1 MVIARSHPISRHK
14 TARLHQDTTLASL
27 AAEVATEIHIV
38 AIIADTVHA
47 AVIVA
52 VTATIAVAATTVH
65 VVAAVVAVAHVAV
78 VVAVD
83 IVLAA
88 EAQAVVAVEAVSEVA
103 DKTSPLPYT
112 LKIFLKN
119 YYNETLHSIYNSF
132 DISYHTSYGTGDI
145 RKRKHSY
152 TGP

>member
-1 MVIARSHPISRHK
+1 MVIAKSHPISRHK
-14 TARLHQDTTLASL
+14 TARLHQDTTMASL

-65 VVAAVVAVAHVAV
+65 VVAAVVAVAHVAA
-78 VVAVD
+78 AVD

>member
-1 MVIARSHPISRHK
+1 MVIVRLHPISRHK

-65 VVAAVVAVAHVAV
+65 VVAAAVAVAHVEVA
-78 VVAVD
+78 AVD
-83 IVLAA
+83 TALAA

>member
-14 TARLHQDTTLASL
+14 TARLHQDTTMASL

-65 VVAAVVAVAHVAV
+65 VVAAVAHVAA
-78 VVAVD
+78 AVD

>member
-14 TARLHQDTTLASL
+14 TARLHQDTTMASL

-65 VVAAVVAVAHVAV
+65 VVAAAVAVAHVAA
-78 VVAVD
+78 AVD

>member
-65 VVAAVVAVAHVAV
+65 VVAAVVAVAHVEVA
-78 VVAVD
+78 AVD
-83 IVLAA
+83 TALAA
-88 EAQAVVAVEAVSEVA
+88 EAQAVVVVEAVSEVA

-152 TGP
+152 TRP

>member
-1 MVIARSHPISRHK
+1 MVIAKSHPISRHK

-65 VVAAVVAVAHVAV
+65 VVAAVVAVAHVAA
-78 VVAVD
+78 AVD

>member
-1 MVIARSHPISRHK
+1 MVIVRLHPISRHK

-65 VVAAVVAVAHVAV
+65 VVAAVAVAHVEVA
-78 VVAVD
+78 AVD
-83 IVLAA
+83 TALAA

>member
-14 TARLHQDTTLASL
+14 TARLHQDTTMASL

-65 VVAAVVAVAHVAV
+65 VVAAVVAVAHVA
-78 VVAVD
+78 VAVD

>member
-65 VVAAVVAVAHVAV
+65 VVAAVAVAHVEVA
-78 VVAVD
+78 AVD
-83 IVLAA
+83 TALAA

>member
-1 MVIARSHPISRHK
+1 MVIVRSHPISRHK

-65 VVAAVVAVAHVAV
+65 VVAAVAVAHVEVA
-78 VVAVD
+78 AVD
-83 IVLAA
+83 TALAA

>member
-1 MVIARSHPISRHK
+1 MVIVRSHPISRHK

-65 VVAAVVAVAHVAV
+65 VVAAAVAVAHVAA
-78 VVAVD
+78 AVD

>member
-14 TARLHQDTTLASL
+14 TARLHQDTTMASL

-65 VVAAVVAVAHVAV
+65 VVAAVVAVAHVAA
-78 VVAVD
+78 AVD

>member
-1 MVIARSHPISRHK
+1 M
-14 TARLHQDTTLASL
+14 ASL

-65 VVAAVVAVAHVAV
+65 VVAAVVAVAHVEVA
-78 VVAVD
+78 AVD
-83 IVLAA
+83 TALAA
-88 EAQAVVAVEAVSEVA
+88 EAQAVVVVEVVSEVA

>member
-1 MVIARSHPISRHK
+1 MVIAKSHPISRHK

-47 AVIVA
+47 AVTVA

-65 VVAAVVAVAHVAV
+65 VVAAVVAVAHVAA
-78 VVAVD
+78 AVD

>member
-1 MVIARSHPISRHK
+1 MVIVRLHPISRHK

-65 VVAAVVAVAHVAV
+65 VVAAVAVAHVEVA
-78 VVAVD
+78 AVD
-83 IVLAA
+83 TALAA

-103 DKTSPLPYT
+103 DKTSALPYT

>member
-14 TARLHQDTTLASL
+14 TARLHQDTTMASL

-65 VVAAVVAVAHVAV
+65 VVAAVVAVAHVAAA
-78 VVAVD
+78 AVD
-83 IVLAA
+83 TALAA

-103 DKTSPLPYT
+103 DKTSALPYT

>member
-14 TARLHQDTTLASL
+14 TARLHQDTTMASL

-65 VVAAVVAVAHVAV
+65 VVAAVVAVAHVAA
-78 VVAVD
+78 AVD

-112 LKIFLKN
+112 LKIILKN

>member
-1 MVIARSHPISRHK
+1 M
-14 TARLHQDTTLASL
+14 ASL

-65 VVAAVVAVAHVAV
+65 VVAAVVAVAHVAA
-78 VVAVD
+78 AVD

>member
-47 AVIVA
+47 AVIVV

-65 VVAAVVAVAHVAV
+65 VVAAVVAVAHVEVA
-78 VVAVD
+78 AVD
-83 IVLAA
+83 IALAA
-88 EAQAVVAVEAVSEVA
+88 EALAVVAVEAVSEVA

-112 LKIFLKN
+112 
-119 YYNETLHSIYNSF
+119 
-132 DISYHTSYGTGDI
+132 
-145 RKRKHSY
+145 
-152 TGP
+152 

>member
-1 MVIARSHPISRHK
+1 M
-14 TARLHQDTTLASL
+14 
-27 AAEVATEIHIV
+27 ATEIHIV

-65 VVAAVVAVAHVAV
+65 VVAAVAVAHVEVA
-78 VVAVD
+78 AVD
-83 IVLAA
+83 TVLAA

>member
-1 MVIARSHPISRHK
+1 M
-14 TARLHQDTTLASL
+14 
-27 AAEVATEIHIV
+27 ATEIHIV

-65 VVAAVVAVAHVAV
+65 VVAAVVAVAHVAA
-78 VVAVD
+78 AVD

>member
-52 VTATIAVAATTVH
+52 VTATIAVATTTVH
-65 VVAAVVAVAHVAV
+65 VVAAAVAVAHVEVA
-78 VVAVD
+78 AVD
-83 IVLAA
+83 TALAA
-88 EAQAVVAVEAVSEVA
+88 EAQAVVAVEEVSEVA

>member
-1 MVIARSHPISRHK
+1 M
-14 TARLHQDTTLASL
+14 ASL

-65 VVAAVVAVAHVAV
+65 VVAAAVAVAHVEVA
-78 VVAVD
+78 AVD
-83 IVLAA
+83 TALAA
-88 EAQAVVAVEAVSEVA
+88 EAQAVVVVEAVSEVA

>member
-1 MVIARSHPISRHK
+1 MVIVRLHPISRHK

-65 VVAAVVAVAHVAV
+65 VVAAVAVAHVEVA
-78 VVAVD
+78 AVD
-83 IVLAA
+83 TVLAA

>member
-1 MVIARSHPISRHK
+1 MVIVRLHPISRHK

-65 VVAAVVAVAHVAV
+65 VVAAVAHVAA
-78 VVAVD
+78 AVD

-132 DISYHTSYGTGDI
+132 SISYHTSYGTGDI

>member
-65 VVAAVVAVAHVAV
+65 VVAAAVAVAHVAA
-78 VVAVD
+78 AVD

>member
-47 AVIVA
+47 AVTVA

-65 VVAAVVAVAHVAV
+65 VVAAVVAVAHVEVA
-78 VVAVD
+78 AVD
-83 IVLAA
+83 TALAA
-88 EAQAVVAVEAVSEVA
+88 EAQAVVVVEAVSEVA

>member
-1 MVIARSHPISRHK
+1 MVIVRSHPISRHK
-14 TARLHQDTTLASL
+14 TARLHQDTTQASL

-65 VVAAVVAVAHVAV
+65 VVAAVVAVAHVAA
-78 VVAVD
+78 AVD

>member
-1 MVIARSHPISRHK
+1 M
-14 TARLHQDTTLASL
+14 ASL

-65 VVAAVVAVAHVAV
+65 VVAAAVAVAHVAA
-78 VVAVD
+78 AVD

>member
-1 MVIARSHPISRHK
+1 VVIVRLHPISRHK

-27 AAEVATEIHIV
+27 AAEEATEIHIV

-65 VVAAVVAVAHVAV
+65 VVAAAVAVAHVAA
-78 VVAVD
+78 AVD
-83 IVLAA
+83 TALAA
-88 EAQAVVAVEAVSEVA
+88 EAQAVVVVEAVSEVA

-112 LKIFLKN
+112 
-119 YYNETLHSIYNSF
+119 
-132 DISYHTSYGTGDI
+132 
-145 RKRKHSY
+145 
-152 TGP
+152 

>member
-14 TARLHQDTTLASL
+14 TARLHQDTTMASL

-65 VVAAVVAVAHVAV
+65 VVAAVVAVAHVAA
-78 VVAVD
+78 AVD
-83 IVLAA
+83 TALAA

>member
-65 VVAAVVAVAHVAV
+65 VVAAVVAVAHVAA
-78 VVAVD
+78 AVD

>member
-1 MVIARSHPISRHK
+1 VVIAKSHPISRHK

-65 VVAAVVAVAHVAV
+65 VVAAAVAVAHVEVA
-78 VVAVD
+78 AVD
-83 IVLAA
+83 TALAA